1 MSGAVYRACDTLEEA
16 RGAFLYAMDHG
27 LVLVK
32 GGGVAP
38 DIVVNPNNICELSH
52 AQNQKVNGIDI
63 NSIDTGNTFMSYYA
77 RPIKKYYVVTAG
89 THTGVFSE
97 W

>member
-1 MSGAVYRACDTLEEA
+1 MFCACDTLEEA
-16 RGAFLYAMDHG
+16 RGAFLYAMDIR

-38 DIVVNPNNICELSH
+38 DIVVNLNNLSELSG
-52 AQNQKVNGIDI
+52 ARNQKVNGIDI
-63 NSIDTGNTFMSYYA
+63 NSINTGKAFMSYYA